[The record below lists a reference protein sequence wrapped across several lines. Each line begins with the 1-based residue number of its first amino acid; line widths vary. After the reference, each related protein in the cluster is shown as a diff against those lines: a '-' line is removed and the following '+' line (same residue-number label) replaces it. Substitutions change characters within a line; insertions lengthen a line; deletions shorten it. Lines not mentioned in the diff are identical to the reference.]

1 MSPQTRVITAH
12 RENLGDAV
20 LEIERSDSQNRTPP
34 TSKCTRT
41 LNENPMANRI
51 AKLVRYAKVEAVD
64 SDNSPVIIAKVVEN
78 PTQILVG
85 RLSATRKRSHSRV
98 LTG

>member
-1 MSPQTRVITAH
+1 
-12 RENLGDAV
+12 
-20 LEIERSDSQNRTPP
+20 
-34 TSKCTRT
+34 
-41 LNENPMANRI
+41 MANRI

-85 RLSATRKRSHSRV
+85 RLSATRK
-98 LTG
+98 